1 MLGGIVLSKKLFMP
15 VAIAMLAV
23 SAHAAKAIVSEEPD
37 FVDGC
42 YQISTA
48 GQLYGFA
55 EIVNGTFGNLTGYS
69 GLRDSTACGKLTAD
83 IVVNENVLGTDG
95 TLNTADTAEFAPWIQ
110 IHHFMGSFD
119 GLGHTIS
126 GLYFNSTDHDQVALF
141 SSAGSYS
148 ENADTME
155 VSIKNVRLVDTYFH
169 ASNNV
174 AGILGMDAYY
184 GKVSID
190 RCSFDG
196 VIEGESQV
204 GGLVGWG
211 YRNLSITNSFNEGRL
226 NAEAYV
232 GGIMALLIG
241 TNISIVNVYN
251 VGPVS
256 GDDYVG
262 GIVGIISG
270 DNARLVNVFNAGPV
284 NGTSSNSR
292 GVGAVAGSASKYVI
306 ERGTIDN
313 AFSLAPGID
322 SIGISMTEEKF
333 ANGTVVTLM
342 RNYSY
347 EGIDGLV
354 WGQDIGSDPL
364 PKLTGVVTGDVA
376 LPTITLSLDT
386 GSSEPWT
393 KEILAGYKF
402 RIPNIDR
409 ENYKLLAWYT
419 KENCEGESVT
429 HVPATQTTDVK
440 YWGHYERVYR
450 VTLETNGGKVDSLGI
465 DSYVRTVGAK
475 LPRAVSRTGYVF
487 AGWYAEEDFSG
498 DAVDAITEVDEGDKV
513 FYAKWLQAKVPEM
526 GGNECYVISNAEE
539 LYGFAAI
546 VNGADGFTRQQ
557 DACAVLSQ
565 DIVVNR
571 NVLDDEGNLNEA
583 GIAGYIPWN
592 PIDSFEG
599 TFDGQMHTISGLY
612 YNDPKDHDKKKDVGL
627 FGAVG
632 GEKGSPVVIENLGLV
647 DSYFASDARSVG
659 GIVARVLEYRTIWA
673 SYYAEIRNVYSTST
687 LETSDSTLSVAGIV
701 GHVDRDA
708 YLHIENCYNQGA
720 IRGYRNY
727 MSGLVGYSGLSDKIV
742 MVNCYNAKPVSYVVN
757 SSTVSQLI
765 AYSPQLEGIVEIV
778 NSVYMDS
785 SKRELGGIL
794 APRTRFTDG
803 TVAEILREGVNGE
816 IWGQNVGVDS
826 FPLFSGKIQ
835 NSGAIRY
842 NVTFYTFDE
851 DTTTFFNQYWAGV
864 ETKLPQAQREGMWFM
879 GWYDNAMLGGDRVSY
894 IKESDE
900 GDLKFYAKW
909 ELKTFSVRILINNPD
924 GGRITGLKS
933 GSWYTYGELVSVTV
947 EPFEGFYLN
956 YWSDLKGETE
966 QPLVREFYVDR
977 DMTITVYFG
986 KYSSSSSS
994 EPQSS
999 SSVTP
1004 PSSSSAQSS
1013 SSVTPQSS
1021 SSVTPQSSSSAKSSS
1036 SVTPQSSSSSTSVST
1051 SSSSLKS
1058 SSSSAPKSSSSSR
1071 HSGLDPESSSSKGDG
1086 GSSSAMTSSSAKS
1099 SSSKA
1104 PKSSSSCKNCVG
1116 MGLPEIASAPLFNV
1130 EVAGRTIQV
1139 AGAQGSQYAL
1149 LDMQGRV
1156 IRRGAVD
1163 GANFSIPV
1171 SRGGNYLV
1179 RIGDRVRRVSVK

>member
-1 MLGGIVLSKKLFMP
+1 
-15 VAIAMLAV
+15 
-23 SAHAAKAIVSEEPD
+23 
-37 FVDGC
+37 
-42 YQISTA
+42 
-48 GQLYGFA
+48 
-55 EIVNGTFGNLTGYS
+55 
-69 GLRDSTACGKLTAD
+69 
-83 IVVNENVLGTDG
+83 
-95 TLNTADTAEFAPWIQ
+95 
-110 IHHFMGSFD
+110 
-119 GLGHTIS
+119 
-126 GLYFNSTDHDQVALF
+126 
-141 SSAGSYS
+141 
-148 ENADTME
+148 
-155 VSIKNVRLVDTYFH
+155 
-169 ASNNV
+169 
-174 AGILGMDAYY
+174 
-184 GKVSID
+184 
-190 RCSFDG
+190 
-196 VIEGESQV
+196 
-204 GGLVGWG
+204 
-211 YRNLSITNSFNEGRL
+211 
-226 NAEAYV
+226 
-232 GGIMALLIG
+232 
-241 TNISIVNVYN
+241 
-251 VGPVS
+251 
-256 GDDYVG
+256 
-262 GIVGIISG
+262 
-270 DNARLVNVFNAGPV
+270 
-284 NGTSSNSR
+284 
-292 GVGAVAGSASKYVI
+292 
-306 ERGTIDN
+306 
-313 AFSLAPGID
+313 
-322 SIGISMTEEKF
+322 
-333 ANGTVVTLM
+333 
-342 RNYSY
+342 
-347 EGIDGLV
+347 
-354 WGQDIGSDPL
+354 
-364 PKLTGVVTGDVA
+364 
-376 LPTITLSLDT
+376 
-386 GSSEPWT
+386 
-393 KEILAGYKF
+393 
-402 RIPNIDR
+402 
-409 ENYKLLAWYT
+409 
-419 KENCEGESVT
+419 
-429 HVPATQTTDVK
+429 
-440 YWGHYERVYR
+440 
-450 VTLETNGGKVDSLGI
+450 
-465 DSYVRTVGAK
+465 
-475 LPRAVSRTGYVF
+475 
-487 AGWYAEEDFSG
+487 
-498 DAVDAITEVDEGDKV
+498 
-513 FYAKWLQAKVPEM
+513 M

-947 EPFEGFYLN
+947 EPYEGFYLN

-1004 PSSSSAQSS
+1004 
-1013 SSVTPQSS
+1013 
-1021 SSVTPQSSSSAKSSS
+1021 QSSSSAKSSS

-1051 SSSSLKS
+1051 SSSSL
-1058 SSSSAPKSSSSSR
+1058 
-1071 HSGLDPESSSSKGDG
+1071 ES
-1086 GSSSAMTSSSAKS
+1086 SSSAKS

-1104 PKSSSSCKNCVG
+1104 PKSSSSCKNCFG
-1116 MGLPEIASAPLFNV
+1116 MGLAVTAATPQFSV

-1156 IRRGAVD
+1156 IRRGVLES
-1163 GANFSIPV
+1163 ANAAIPV
-1171 SRGGNYLV
+1171 NRGGNYLV
-1179 RIGDRVRRVSVK
+1179 RIGDRVKRVSVK